1 MKTVARGEDDL
12 VVSFCQAGEEDQGKQ
27 CGNRFWKHLS
37 STTSMHQTP
46 HPNTLYSQNSPQ
58 TTGVG
63 CHCQHNFRGLSVI
76 SGGGQHL
83 NCLNLWQV
91 CRDCLFYESVFS
103 RKTLFNNTQNLCVW
117 IILISSQP
125 KNTTFKTQHQITKDW
140 FHIQNLKLK
149 LKLKETSIQSVLKGT
164 YHLGET

>member
-1 MKTVARGEDDL
+1 M
-12 VVSFCQAGEEDQGKQ
+12 VSSSHAGQEDQGKQ

-46 HPNTLYSQNSPQ
+46 HPNTLNSQNSPLCRVGQ
-58 TTGVG
+58 SSDYWTGLPPLT
-63 CHCQHNFRGLSVI
+63 QSYRGLSVI
-76 SGGGQHL
+76 RGGGQHL

-149 LKLKETSIQSVLKGT
+149 LKLK
-164 YHLGET
+164 